1 MLVNLKTM
9 LLKVLGM
16 LKRENLV
23 LIGKEVL
30 ELKDKDQLLLDLDLH
45 VQD

>member
-9 LLKVLGM
+9 LPKVLGM

-30 ELKDKDQLLLDLDLH
+30 VLKVKDLLLLDLDLH
-45 VQD
+45 KLD

>member
-16 LKRENLV
+16 VKKENLV

-45 VQD
+45 FQD